1 MEMKATCGALIKQIH
16 DSLEKQ
22 VNNTLRVQDL
32 TQTQVWT
39 LLHLAAA
46 PEKKLPLKELERL
59 LHVAQST
66 AAGIVVRLEQKGC
79 VEGIGDPD
87 DRRIKTV
94 RITPTGEQCC
104 NMADESMAEMEE
116 KLLSALT
123 KAERDE
129 FYILLHKVS
138 QTLE

>member
-1 MEMKATCGALIKQIH
+1 MEMQATCGALIKRIH
-16 DSLEKQ
+16 DSVEKQ

-32 TQTQVWT
+32 TQAQVLT

-46 PEKKLPLKELERL
+46 PERKLTLKELERT

-66 AAGIVVRLEQKGC
+66 AAGIVVRLEQKGF
-79 VEGIGDPD
+79 VESIGDPD

-94 RITPTGEQCC
+94 RITPRGEQCC
-104 NMADESMAEMEE
+104 SMADESVVEMEE

-129 FYILLHKVS
+129 FFILLQKVS
-138 QTLE
+138 RNLE